1 MKNSHLIQRAA
12 ALALAAVM
20 AVMTPDAAQRN
31 RRMAPQRGQR
41 TVQNKQGMRTREPR
55 TSQRGVTWSRR
66 LHIRLKLERN
76 VLWISSRTR
85 TGSW

>member
-20 AVMTPDAAQRN
+20 AVMTAGCGTKEQKDGATEGAKDS
-31 RRMAPQRGQR
+31 
-41 TVQNKQGMRTREPR
+41 TKQTGNADPGTADVAKGRYVE
-55 TSQRGVTWSRR
+55 R